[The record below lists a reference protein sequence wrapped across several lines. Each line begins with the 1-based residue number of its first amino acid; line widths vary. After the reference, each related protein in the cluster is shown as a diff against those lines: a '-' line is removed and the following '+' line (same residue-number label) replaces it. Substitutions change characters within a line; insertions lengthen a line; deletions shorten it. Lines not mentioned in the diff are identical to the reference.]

1 MINQDKNVQSD
12 PLQASVESPRLFD
25 TPNNSNLG
33 GPQFGLENQMSPKDK
48 FRNWISKYGSS
59 VILPIIALAIL
70 AGGIYL
76 YTSQQSQQASLFSEG
91 DLANIQGQIPGLE
104 EELVADSNQE
114 ASQIAKEKSVI
125 EKIIPEGRK
134 EGNKII
140 EKAAAGDG
148 VTHLARRALG
158 DYLEDH
164 SQDLTNEH
172 KIYIEDYLKDS
183 IGSKSLEIGEEIT
196 FSEDLIEEAI
206 NASLELTPEQ
216 LQNLEQYSA
225 LVAW

>member
-12 PLQASVESPRLFD
+12 PLQTNVENPRLFD
-25 TPNNSNLG
+25 TPNNSNMG
-33 GPQFGLENQMSPKDK
+33 GPQFGFENQVNHKNK
-48 FRNWISKYGSS
+48 FRNWINKYGSS

-76 YTSQQSQQASLFSEG
+76 YTSQQSKQTDLFSEG
-91 DLANIQGQIPGLE
+91 DLNSIQEQTPIPEQELVITE
-104 EELVADSNQE
+104 EETLID
-114 ASQIAKEKSVI
+114 
-125 EKIIPEGRK
+125 KIIPEGRK
-134 EGNKII
+134 EGSQII
-140 EKAAAGDG
+140 EKAAPGDG

-172 KIYIEDYLKDS
+172 KIYIEDYLKDN
-183 IGSKSLEIGEEIT
+183 IGSKSLEVGEEIT
-196 FSEDLIEEAI
+196 FSEDLIKEAI
-206 NASLELTPEQ
+206 DASLELTPEQ
-216 LQNLEQYSA
+216 LQNLEQYSV